1 MCLYMYI
8 YVCVCICVCIYTYI
22 FIYTKHASSEAFIV
36 LSVFLG
42 FQFCVTI
49 RLSKFTTLDW
59 TLDFPGNTV
68 IGEL

>member
-59 TLDFPGNTV
+59 TL
-68 IGEL
+68 LL